1 MTNIKRPLYQRLYFQ
16 VLLGIAFGVTLGHFY
31 PDIGQTM
38 KPLGD
43 AFIRLIRM
51 MVAPIIFCTITVGIA
66 KMGDMR
72 EVGRVGA
79 KSLLYFEVVST
90 LALVIGLITV
100 NLLEPGTGVNAD
112 PNALDTKSIS
122 NYTTL
127 ASHPLTT
134 VEFLMNIIPET
145 VVDAFTSKGSTLQ
158 VLLFSV
164 FFGISL
170 SQFGDKGRALIK
182 LLDQTSHSLFGVIG
196 IIMKFA
202 PFGAFGAMSFSI
214 GKFGLS
220 SLLPLGKLMIGV
232 YATCI
237 FFILFVLGPI
247 LRTAG
252 FSIWKFI
259 KYIKEEIL
267 IVMGTNS
274 SEVVLPRMITKLENM
289 GCAKPVVGLVIPT
302 GYSFNLDGTSI
313 YLTMAAVF
321 LAQAMNIELSIY
333 QQITLLGVMML
344 TSKGA
349 AAVPGGGFVTLASTL
364 AATKDIPIEG
374 LALLLGVDIFMSEI
388 RSVTNLIGNGVATIM
403 VSKWEHALDY
413 QKAHR
418 VLDGETV
425 LDADDPEE
433 VSNEEMEDDDADRNK
448 EIIEVIEN

>member
-1 MTNIKRPLYQRLYFQ
+1 MTKPKPPLYRRLYFQ
-16 VLLGIAFGVTLGHFY
+16 VLVGIAVGVLLGHFY
-31 PDIGQTM
+31 PALAQDM

-51 MVAPIIFCTITVGIA
+51 MVAPIVFCTITVGIA

-72 EVGRVGA
+72 EVGRVGIKA
-79 KSLLYFEVVST
+79 LLYFEVIST
-90 LALVIGLITV
+90 LALIIGLVMI
-100 NLLEPGTGVNAD
+100 NLLEPGVGVNAN
-112 PNALDTKSIS
+112 PNALDTKAIAH
-122 NYTTL
+122 YTTM
-127 ASHPLTT
+127 APRPLTT
-134 VEFLMNIIPET
+134 IEFLMNIIPET
-145 VVDAFTSKGSTLQ
+145 VVDAFAKGNILQ

-164 FFGISL
+164 LFGIAL
-170 SQFGDKGRALIK
+170 SQFGDKGRTLIK
-182 LLDQTSHSLFGVIG
+182 SLDQLSHTLFGVIG

-202 PFGAFGAMSFSI
+202 PLGAFGAMSFSI
-214 GKFGLS
+214 GKFGLN
-220 SLLPLGKLMIGV
+220 SLFPLGKLMISV
-232 YATCI
+232 YATCFI
-237 FFILFVLGPI
+237 FIVFILGPVLK
-247 LRTAG
+247 TTG
-252 FSIWKFI
+252 FSLWKFI
-259 KYIKEEIL
+259 RYIKEEIF

-274 SEVVLPRMITKLENM
+274 SEVVLPRMISKLENM

-321 LAQAMNIELSIY
+321 LAQAMNIDLSIY

-364 AATKDIPIEG
+364 AVTKDIPIEG

-388 RSVTNLIGNGVATIM
+388 RSVTNLIGNGIATIV

-418 VLDGETV
+418 VLDGETIQ
-425 LDADDPEE
+425 DAEEPEE
-433 VSNEEMEDDDADRNK
+433 VANEELDEGAIERDK
-448 EIIEVIEN
+448 EVSEVLDN